1 MMHAETAEK
10 NPFDVSDKIVAFKR
24 QMAPR
29 RAALHKAFG
38 EVTDHV
44 KRAADKIQAD
54 AAAGRAVV
62 PEVQYADIRDGK
74 VSEATRAAIRRTGC
88 AVVRGVYPEAMAND
102 WFAEVGAYL
111 EDNHYEEKEIE
122 KRSLD
127 KYFSALKAGRPQIFN
142 VYWSKP
148 QVNARQGES
157 LAATRA
163 FLDRLWKYEG
173 VFDPDLQCAYA
184 DRVRRRQPGDKT
196 LGLSPHMD
204 AGTVERWIDP
214 GYQRVYARVFEGD
227 WRGYDPFD
235 GTHRL
240 ETRGDS
246 VAGGR
251 FRLPHL
257 PGLDGADPAGAE
269 GRHAPSH
276 PDRRGHLLCAPPRAR
291 GGRARGPALRRRPR
305 PRARRQPGVAR
316 RPPRRAG
323 LDPRGDARRHGV
335 VAHRHLPRRRRR
347 ACGQGLCERHLHR
360 LGAGLPEEPGLS
372 ARARRRHSFQ
382 AAPRPDFAPMNF
394 EVDFKGRATLDDLT
408 PLGRKQMGF

>member
-1 MMHAETAEK
+1 M
-10 NPFDVSDKIVAFKR
+10 
-24 QMAPR
+24 
-29 RAALHKAFG
+29 
-38 EVTDHV
+38 
-44 KRAADKIQAD
+44 KRAAEKIQAD
-54 AAAGRAVV
+54 AAAGRPVV
-62 PEVQYADIRDGK
+62 PEVPMPT
-74 VSEATRAAIRRTGC
+74 SATARSPRTTKAAIRRTGC

-127 KYFSALKAGRPQIFN
+127 KYFSALKAGKPQIFN

-173 VFDPDLQCAYA
+173 VFDPDLQCTYA

-214 GYQRVYARVFEGD
+214 GYQRVYARVFAGD

-240 ETRGDS
+240 ETRGDP
-246 VAGGR
+246 VAGRGE
-251 FRLPHL
+251 RLPHL

-269 GRHAPSH
+269 GRHAPPH
-276 PDRRGHLLCAPPRAR
+276 PDRRGHLLRAPPRAP
-291 GGRARGPALRRRPR
+291 GRRAGGPALRRRSR

-316 RPPRRAG
+316 RPPGRAG
-323 LDPRGDARRHGV
+323 LDPRGHARRHGL
-335 VAHRHLPRRRRR
+335 VAHRHLPRGRRR
-347 ACGQGLCERHLHR
+347 ARGQGIRERHLHR
-360 LGAGLPEEPGLS
+360 LGAGL
-372 ARARRRHSFQ
+372 RRRT
-382 AAPRPDFAPMNF
+382 APICPRQKEAFLAGRSAPDFAPMNF

>member
-1 MMHAETAEK
+1 MMQAETVEK
-10 NPFDVSDKIVAFKR
+10 NPFDVADKIVAFKR

-44 KRAADKIQAD
+44 KRAAEKIQAD
-54 AAAGRAVV
+54 AGAGRSVV

-74 VSEATRAAIRRTGC
+74 VTEEKKAAIRRTGC

-127 KYFSALKAGRPQIFN
+127 KYFSALKAGKPQIFN

-214 GYQRVYARVFEGD
+214 GYQRVYEAVFAGD
-227 WRGYDPFD
+227 VSWGASRHCP
-235 GTHRL
+235 RL
-240 ETRGDS
+240 S
-246 VAGGR
+246 
-251 FRLPHL
+251 
-257 PGLDGADPAGAE
+257 
-269 GRHAPSH
+269 
-276 PDRRGHLLCAPPRAR
+276 RRT
-291 GGRARGPALRRRPR
+291 GRA
-305 PRARRQPGVAR
+305 
-316 RPPRRAG
+316 
-323 LDPRGDARRHGV
+323 
-335 VAHRHLPRRRRR
+335 
-347 ACGQGLCERHLHR
+347 
-360 LGAGLPEEPGLS
+360 
-372 ARARRRHSFQ
+372 
-382 AAPRPDFAPMNF
+382 
-394 EVDFKGRATLDDLT
+394 
-408 PLGRKQMGF
+408 